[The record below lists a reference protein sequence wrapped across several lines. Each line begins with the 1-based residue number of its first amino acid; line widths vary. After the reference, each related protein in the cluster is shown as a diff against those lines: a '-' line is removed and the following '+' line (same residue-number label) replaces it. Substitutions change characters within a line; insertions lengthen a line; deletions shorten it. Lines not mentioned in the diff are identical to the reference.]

1 VRLLYEYKC
10 ICECHLKEKGKLYI
24 SLYIYRHTHTHICM
38 YVCMYITQSLVQFYE
53 LKRFDHEFV
62 LATVCFE
69 QWQKYDPDC
78 DTESLIL
85 PLCRKLS
92 SW

>member
-1 VRLLYEYKC
+1 MNTNVFVNVT
-10 ICECHLKEKGKLYI
+10 LKKKANCTYP
-24 SLYIYRHTHTHICM
+24 YIYIDTHTHIYVCM